1 MKLRNRVLAL
11 VLLLAVLVGNYSIT
25 TEVQNVEAADF
36 AQTLRDKGFPE
47 SYVTTLTALHLQHPN
62 WQFEPVMITQ
72 LDSKMTWDY
81 VTATENSAAGSSY
94 YNLVTTS
101 TWAPGDWGSLGQA
114 NYSPYYDSS
123 NTTLYDSGWRKA
135 SLAAVKYFMDPR
147 NFLNEDDIFMFE
159 SLEYNSAYQ
168 NATNV
173 NTALNGTFMANANCD
188 NGMTY
193 AQHITNVGATYNIS
207 PIFLASRLRQE
218 QGTGGSPQVNGTL
231 GTTLLNLYNSQA
243 DYDANG
249 NVVWGT
255 VAKGTTFTQSELL
268 QYDGYYNF
276 FNMGASGTGVFAI
289 YLGAGKEAKTAGWT
303 TKAAAITGGA
313 QKISN
318 NFIKDYQNTLYFQKF
333 NVDPRSG
340 DTFPYGQYMQNIA
353 APLTEGRTVKSS
365 YENNGMFDVAHV
377 FKIPV
382 YSGMPETR
390 CADPANGN
398 SYYSA
403 NELPVI
409 SSYNLS
415 ISAVGN
421 GTVGFDENGTTSTS
435 VAAGTLVNFFAKPDA
450 GYKVSSVTIGGT
462 STPVLNDGIH
472 SVYQFTMPANDT
484 AIKVTFELAFTSNFD
499 PKDMVFDTSEIV
511 NWVITGG
518 VSNNVSVGNHFDNA
532 TGDVSCVFI
541 SPSTSDN
548 DPQAN
553 FNFGATTSF
562 DASTYK
568 YMTIVAKTSAS
579 NTLSGMYLC
588 AGDTMCPTA
597 DCYKTWNWI
606 NDGLWHEYVIDLSDL
621 SLWTGTV
628 NKIRFDFFEGTTPA
642 NSELFVHSMKFTSTK
657 PVTATVKANAATY
670 NVGDK
675 ITLSYSN
682 ISGYTS
688 VAETIKPFVAIYADG
703 TSPGNGSALQY
714 TQVSSASGSVTFPTG
729 ATGGTTLGT
738 LPAGKYT
745 AWLAY
750 DATNSDGTYIVN
762 NVHMNGCEPY
772 TFVIKNASS
781 DTTTYEKVTGAI
793 SNESAIKGKNGDTAS
808 AAITAIK
815 TLTGATSVTIKTAD
829 GKTVSSTS
837 VIATGMV
844 ATAGSKTYKI
854 IIAGDVDGD
863 GVVTVADAGDTMAH
877 MRGTSKLSGVYA
889 DAAKATGN
897 AGSINII
904 DVMGIL
910 NLI

>member
-1 MKLRNRVLAL
+1 MKLRNRLLAL
-11 VLLLAVLVGNYSIT
+11 VLLLAVLVGNYAIAPDMQT
-25 TEVQNVEAADF
+25 AEAADY
-36 AQTLRDKGFPE
+36 AQSLRDKGFPE
-47 SYVTTLTALHLQHPN
+47 SYVTTLTALHTQHPN

-81 VTATENSAAGSSY
+81 VTSAENSAAGDTY

-101 TWAPGDWGSLGQA
+101 TWAPGDFASLGQG

-135 SLAAVKYFMDPR
+135 SLSAVKYFMDPR
-147 NFLNEDDIFMFE
+147 NFLNENDIFMFE

-173 NTALNGTFMANANCD
+173 NTALSGSFMANAYCD
-188 NGMTY
+188 NGITY

-218 QGTGGSPQVNGTL
+218 QGTGTGPQVNGTL

-255 VAKGTTFTQSELL
+255 VAKGTYYSQSELL

-289 YLGAGKEAKTAGWT
+289 YLGAGKEAKTGGWT

-318 NFIKDYQNTLYFQKF
+318 NFIADHQDTLYFQKF

-340 DTFPYGQYMQNIA
+340 DNFPYGQYMQNIA
-353 APLTEGRTVKSS
+353 APLTEGRTVKNS
-365 YENNGMFDVAHV
+365 YQQNGMFDVAHV

-382 YSGMPETR
+382 YSGMPTAR
-390 CADPANGN
+390 SADPANGT

-403 NELPVI
+403 SPLPTLSTYNI
-409 SSYNLS
+409 S
-415 ISAVGN
+415 ITAVGF
-421 GTVGFDENGTTSTS
+421 GSVGFDDQGTTNTV
-435 VAAGTLVNFFAKPDA
+435 VAPGTVVNFFARPSA
-450 GYKVSSVTIGGT
+450 GYKVASITVGGSAISVT
-462 STPVLNDGIH
+462 NDGAYA
-472 SVYQFTMPANDT
+472 VYQFTMPAKDT
-484 AIKVTFELAFTSNFD
+484 AVVVTFELNIDRNFD
-499 PKDMVFDTSEIV
+499 PTDMVFDTAEIT
-511 NWVITGG
+511 NWVISGG
-518 VSNNVSVGNHFDNA
+518 VSENVSVGNHYDNK

-541 SPSTSDN
+541 SPSAVN
-548 DPQAN
+548 DDPT
-553 FNFGATTSF
+553 ATFDFSTTKSF
-562 DASTYK
+562 SADTYK

-579 NTLSGMYLC
+579 NTLAGMYLC
-588 AGDTMCPTA
+588 AGTTYNPTP
-597 DCYKTWNWI
+597 DSYKGWTWT

-642 NSELFVHSMKFTSTK
+642 SSELFVHSIKFTSTK
-657 PVTATVKANAATY
+657 PATATIKSNATTY

-675 ITLSYSN
+675 ITLSYSG
-682 ISGYTS
+682 IAGYTS
-688 VAETIKPFVAIYADG
+688 VAETIKPFVSIYADG

-714 TQVSSASGSVTFPTG
+714 TQVSSASGSVTFPAG

-772 TFVIKNASS
+772 TFVIKNASTP
-781 DTTTYEKVTGAI
+781 TTTYEKVTGAI
-793 SNESAIKGKNGDTAS
+793 SNESAIKGNNGDTAS
-808 AAITAIK
+808 KAITAIK

-829 GKTVSSTS
+829 GKTVSSSS

-844 ATAGSKTYKI
+844 ATAGSKTYNI